1 MIRKIFYFITIAL
14 FSFKTIAQQNVSI
27 GPVIGLN
34 YSTVSN
40 NSGAE
45 FKAGFVGGIFA
56 NYSTKTDFGFNGSLI
71 FSQLGN
77 NVEDSDNYLTL
88 NYLQVPINLVYY
100 FGEGM
105 REGSFRPKLFIGP
118 YIGYLVSAKSP
129 GFTNEQTLN
138 FFNALDYGAN
148 IGAGFNYAI
157 KNKTWLN
164 VDLKYGY
171 GFANIPKDGSV
182 LSKFQN
188 RTLSLTAGISFP
200 LGTYDKKT
208 GKMK

>member
-40 NSGAE
+40 NSAAE

-77 NVEDSDNYLTL
+77 NVENSDNYLTL

-129 GFTNEQTLN
+129 GFSNEQTVA
-138 FFNALDYGAN
+138 FFNNLDYGAN

-164 VDLKYGY
+164 VDLKYG
-171 GFANIPKDGSV
+171 
-182 LSKFQN
+182 SKFQN